1 MFDRDLFLS
10 RISTAAT
17 CPDGA
22 IGVEV
27 WGAGRDGAP
36 NEALQRLVMN
46 IDPQHGGGCWA
57 RAGHR
62 REPMQLPPPISG
74 WLGSA
79 ASTVLQTRAYR
90 EAAARYPAAPI
101 WCPRWDCDA
110 LVAAM
115 GLCGMTVSALPPML
129 RLAQLD
135 ALDSSADASRID
147 VQLQDCAAQCW
158 GVSQAAES
166 QWRPYTLAFGSTARA
181 ETVTDT
187 VWGAVQALIRAGD
200 FRAAVDAAESLIT
213 TGDLPVAYHNADA
226 AETVARWYAEREACA
241 AYVAAHAVELHG
253 VAHVHGAPVGAWAFA
268 LAESDWAVLSFEGRD
283 GLAFSVAGSRRLPL
297 ARRSAVIAELN
308 KRLTA
313 LEGSGAHWA
322 GAAGITGSRDAASV
336 LSPREVAEVLAHTAG
351 SP

>member
-1 MFDRDLFLS
+1 MSDIASFVSRLSFDRV
-10 RISTAAT
+10 
-17 CPDGA
+17 CPQGA
-22 IGVEV
+22 IGIEV

-36 NEALQRLVMN
+36 NEALSSLVMN
-46 IDPQHGGGCWA
+46 VDPQHGGGCWA
-57 RAGHR
+57 LTPFAAREMLPTARA
-62 REPMQLPPPISG
+62 G

-79 ASTVLQTRAYR
+79 AATVAQHRR
-90 EAAARYPAAPI
+90 EYALAAGRYPGAAI

-115 GLCGMTVSALPPML
+115 GLCGMTVSALPPMM

-187 VWGAVQALIRAGD
+187 EWGAVQALIRAGD
-200 FRAAVDAAESLIT
+200 FRGAADAAESLIT
-213 TGDLPVAYHNADA
+213 TGDLPVVYHSVDA
-226 AETVARWYAEREACA
+226 AETVARWYAEREACD
-241 AYVAAHAVELHG
+241 AYVREHLEVHHG
-253 VAHVHGAPVGAWAFA
+253 VACVAGAPQGAWAFA

-283 GLAFSVAGSRRLPL
+283 GLAFSVAGSRRLPIE
-297 ARRSAVIAELN
+297 RRSAILAAANEA
-308 KRLTA
+308 LTA
-313 LEGSGAHWA
+313 AERAAGGSSHWA

-336 LSPREVAEVLAHTAG
+336 LSPREVAQVLSTLA
-351 SP
+351 